1 MSVEGRGWVTHA
13 GIDLVNRKREE
24 PAGLDGRRQL
34 SLGGT
39 SRVSREAQARFREGL
54 GVKFPGPTR
63 LTPVWAFVWNLRT
76 WLAVVR
82 EKAQAVRTARPKV
95 PMRRPGADCSVVAV
109 KRGNSRGAKGAGH
122 LHWDR
127 KGQRATGGTRWSRW
141 KAAAFN
147 GWHEPCESR
156 GSSTVP

>member
-63 LTPVWAFVWNLRT
+63 LNLFRAFVWNLRT
-76 WLAVVR
+76 WLAMVR
-82 EKAQAVRTARPKV
+82 EKTQADKPQVT
-95 PMRRPGADCSVVAV
+95 S
-109 KRGNSRGAKGAGH
+109 
-122 LHWDR
+122 LL
-127 KGQRATGGTRWSRW
+127 
-141 KAAAFN
+141 
-147 GWHEPCESR
+147 
-156 GSSTVP
+156 